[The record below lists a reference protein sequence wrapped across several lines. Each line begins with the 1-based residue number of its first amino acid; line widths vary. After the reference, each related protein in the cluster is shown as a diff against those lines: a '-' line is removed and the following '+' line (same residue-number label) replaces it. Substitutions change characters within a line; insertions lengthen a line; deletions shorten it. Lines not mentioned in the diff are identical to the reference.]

1 MGSTQGYGSWHLIA
15 RLGEA
20 RGGPSSGEWPRRGR
34 YARLTTFLSFSTGKT
49 DAEDTARTQTQDF
62 TESFSRVK

>member
-20 RGGPSSGEWPRRGR
+20 RGGPSSGEWPRRSR
-34 YARLTTFLSFSTGKT
+34 YARLTTFLSFFYRKN
-49 DAEDTARTQTQDF
+49 
-62 TESFSRVK
+62 